1 MDVNLT
7 IPNQDSNPPFGKCFN
22 NDNSDNYGSFKIERI
37 KTSSESKIVGE
48 IVKKIIN
55 KENEIV
61 DKINIEGFE
70 EHQNSEL
77 NFLASPIILDDSQ
90 LKAILGDPKLFPQKD
105 LSFYQQSNVETSENS
120 DLFFDENIDAEN
132 GFDILDN
139 KKIQV
144 LSKETQGEIVEIQA
158 VQVEAQGE
166 QVEIQAAQVE
176 TQGETREVQGETREV
191 QGGQVEELGSNEER
205 QNIAVGVQNAFL
217 NLIAE
222 GGFGY
227 DGDKIS
233 LTIEIQENVALEVVK
248 DSKEKLTEEKRIEIG
263 ERVSEKL
270 LYSAFKKKTIFE
282 IGSNGQRNSIS
293 EDNLKK
299 LINKSK
305 FFLLIE
311 FAKLGLLSS
320 KKLNEEEKKPEKD
333 QVLERKIDNEP
344 YRSTKIHNKENVEH
358 IIDLKNKEIILENVV
373 KKDIKAA
380 EEKKEL
386 EKKERSLETKRID
399 LMREIL
405 MRGILKD
412 EIKQAAMKSEIVKSE
427 YLLK

>member
-7 IPNQDSNPPFGKCFN
+7 IPNQDSNPPFGQCFN
-22 NDNSDNYGSFKIERI
+22 NDNSDNYGSFKVERI
-37 KTSSESKIVGE
+37 KTPSKSKIVGE

-61 DKINIEGFE
+61 DKIKIEGFE

-90 LKAILGDPKLFPQKD
+90 LKAILGDPKPFPQKD

-120 DLFFDENIDAEN
+120 DLFFDENIDEISEN
-132 GFDILDN
+132 GFDLLDN
-139 KKIQV
+139 KKSQV

-191 QGGQVEELGSNEER
+191 QGVQVEELGFNEE
-205 QNIAVGVQNAFL
+205 QQKIIIGIKNVIIG
-217 NLIAE
+217 LIAKK
-222 GGFGY
+222 GY
-227 DGDKIS
+227 QGDEIS
-233 LTIEIQENVALEVVK
+233 LMKNIQENISLEVAK
-248 DSKEKLTEEKRIEIG
+248 DSKENLTEEEKIKIAEKIIG
-263 ERVSEKL
+263 KL
-270 LYSAFKKKTIFE
+270 LYSAYKNKTIFK
-282 IGSNGQRNSIS
+282 ISSNGQKYSLS
-293 EDNLKK
+293 KEDLKE
-299 LINKSK
+299 LIIESK
-305 FFLLIE
+305 AYLLIE
-311 FAKLGLLSS
+311 FTKLGLLNS
-320 KKLNEEEKKPEKD
+320 KKLNEEEKRPEKE
-333 QVLERKIDNEP
+333 QVLEKEIEFESYSSN
-344 YRSTKIHNKENVEH
+344 KNNNKEYEKY
-358 IIDLKNKEIILENVV
+358 IIDLTNKEIISEDVK

-405 MRGILKD
+405 IRGILKD
-412 EIKQAAMKSEIVKSE
+412 EIKRAAMKSEIVKSE
-427 YLLK
+427 YLRK